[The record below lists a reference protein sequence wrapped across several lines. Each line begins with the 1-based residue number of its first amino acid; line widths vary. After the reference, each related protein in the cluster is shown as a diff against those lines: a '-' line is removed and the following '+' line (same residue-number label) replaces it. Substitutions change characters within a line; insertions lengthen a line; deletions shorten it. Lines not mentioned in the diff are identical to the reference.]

1 MTAINLSE
9 RYPKYH
15 IAIGLTYDNKDG
27 QAVTDAVLNSIQSGS
42 ILIEFEIESKSI
54 RQNDLMIYRQFVVT
68 STLIVVFLEYPTD
81 KGSALKASVK
91 DNLKYTQSHSISQ
104 KMVQLDK
111 LEYVFESSIV
121 VTSSR
126 DVNPALSTGSL
137 FGHYSGLNSLNN
149 PTGQTGLTVILAV
162 DVTTTFQKLLLLLKI
177 VDLMKHLNLNLKPV
191 LTAFFNGTGK
201 MFTPSGKTWTKEDIS
216 HDTGVRGKFEVYM
229 LGVINLLTSQFKVY
243 LYLGSFVLVYLVRF
257 IKDAWMDTH
266 KIASTLIRFHRR
278 FHAMMFLANSLEFF
292 FHGFHIYA
300 HTSIYRIESLL
311 SNAATSYCL
320 SVALLAAVAVEYW
333 SLCSCILDDGVW
345 RKYIKY
351 EISEKN
357 KEDVLFKVL
366 KVSQSVNSSPSANL
380 KSRAVFLRGAPVN
393 EGIASNPGKRGIPT
407 MPLLVKLA
415 GNIIPGHT
423 SPGEDITL
431 TSHSFLIMAQMPNI
445 LSSQLDKDTISLK
458 FKYIR
463 FLAILEVWRSPVI
476 GTALAAG
483 QYCPIFAFAVIA
495 AFELC
500 RAGVTVGNYIKM
512 KHFATPL
519 HLVADLNQSVIV
531 IFTISMFMALHQ
543 LDGNQDALSILTVY
557 LVVGSCAIQYLC
569 SIVIVITV
577 MMRSG
582 IRFMHLRKARMLIK
596 SHSIIN
602 VQQPSIKIGS
612 PGITQFSTN
621 RNRPELAK
629 SDKQTRL
636 SKFSPL
642 KTKGFRLMGLQAEKK
657 HLPYKSNM
665 SRLMKLKRDMHHRSI
680 DLSSRCKISS
690 PSHRTSLGGSNPS
703 SRKGSID
710 S

>member
-9 RYPKYH
+9 SYPKYH

-42 ILIEFEIESKSI
+42 ILIQFEIESKSI
-54 RQNDLMIYRQFVVT
+54 RQDDLKIYRQFVVS

-104 KMVQLDK
+104 KMVKLDK
-111 LEYVFESSIV
+111 LEYVFESSLDV
-121 VTSSR
+121 PSSR
-126 DVNPALSTGSL
+126 DVNSALSTGSS

-149 PTGQTGLTVILAV
+149 PTGQTGLTVILAA

-177 VDLMKHLNLNLKPV
+177 VDLMKHLNLNFKPV
-191 LTAFFNGTGK
+191 LTAFFDGTGK
-201 MFTPSGKTWTKEDIS
+201 MFTPNGKTWTKEDIS

-229 LGVINLLTSQFKVY
+229 LGIINLITSQFKVY
-243 LYLGSFVLVYLVRF
+243 LYMGSFVLVYLVRF

-266 KIASTLIRFHRR
+266 KIISTLIRFHRR
-278 FHAMMFLANSLEFF
+278 FHSMMFLANSLEFL

-300 HTSIYRIESLL
+300 HTSTYRIDSLL

-333 SLCSCILDDGVW
+333 SLCSCILDDSVW

-351 EISEKN
+351 EISVKN
-357 KEDVLFKVL
+357 KEDALLKVM
-366 KVSQSVNSSPSANL
+366 KVSQSVNSSSANL
-380 KSRAVFLRGAPVN
+380 KSRAVFLRGTAVN

-407 MPLLVKLA
+407 MPVLVKVA
-415 GNIIPGHT
+415 GNITPVHI

-431 TSHSFLIMAQMPNI
+431 ASHSFLIMAQMPNI

-476 GTALAAG
+476 GTALVAG

-500 RAGVTVGNYIKM
+500 RAGVTVRNYIKM

-519 HLVADLNQSVIV
+519 HLVADLNQSVMV
-531 IFTISMFMALHQ
+531 IFTISIFMALHQ
-543 LDGNQDALSILTVY
+543 LDGNQDTLSILTVY
-557 LVVGSCAIQYLC
+557 LIVGSCAIQYLC

-582 IRFMHLRKARMLIK
+582 IRFMRLRKARKFLEF
-596 SHSIIN
+596 HSIKN

-612 PGITQFSTN
+612 PGISQFTTN
-621 RNRPELAK
+621 SNRPELAK
-629 SDKQTRL
+629 SDMPIRL
-636 SKFSPL
+636 SRFSPV
-642 KTKGFRLMGLQAEKK
+642 KTNGFRFMGLQIEKRIVS
-657 HLPYKSNM
+657 HKSNR
-665 SRLMKLKRDMHHRSI
+665 SQVMKLKRDTQRRSI
-680 DLSSRCKISS
+680 DISSNHKISS
-690 PSHRTSLGGSNPS
+690 SSHRTSLGVQIYPAGKEAVIN
-703 SRKGSID
+703 K
-710 S
+710 